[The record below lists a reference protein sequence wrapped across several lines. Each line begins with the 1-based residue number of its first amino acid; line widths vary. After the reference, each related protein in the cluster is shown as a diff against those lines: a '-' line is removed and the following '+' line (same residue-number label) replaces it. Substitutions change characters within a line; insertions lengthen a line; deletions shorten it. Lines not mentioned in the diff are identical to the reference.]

1 LQIRELDLKEL
12 ENIYD
17 VVKQLRVELS
27 YKEFEDLVYDMR
39 HIEYKMIGIIDKDE
53 LCCYA
58 GVAVQTNFYYKR
70 HLYVYD
76 FITDT
81 KHRENGYGTMMLEYL
96 SDYAKMAMCENMVLS
111 SSFQKEYAHQFYEK
125 QGFIKKSF
133 TFVKGLTIS

>member
-1 LQIRELDLKEL
+1 MQIRELDLKEL

-58 GVAVQTNFYYKR
+58 GVAVQTNFYHKR

-76 FITDT
+76 FITDV
-81 KHRENGYGTMMLEYL
+81 KHRENGYGAMMLEYL

-111 SSFQKEYAHQFYEK
+111 SSFKKEDAHRFYEK
-125 QGFIKKSF
+125 QGFAKKSF
-133 TFVKGLTIS
+133 IFVKGLTAS